1 MMEGVVMNQRT
12 FFEKLYADYPDLVS
26 LNDLQAMLG
35 GISQGRALKLVKQ
48 GAVKSFYVHGKFM
61 IPKICIIDYLMGNSE
76 SAMKVEAIHQ
86 NKGKRRKPGTGCLHQ
101 INDHLW
107 EGKYSPRNAYGE
119 RISKNVY
126 AKTRAECERKLGA
139 LIARMNK
146 EINIERMKLMEE
158 KHAEGYIV
166 NHVKKAN

>member
-158 KHAEGYIV
+158 KYAEGYIV